1 MTESE
6 RSCWQAIVR
15 SGVIERLDQAGS
27 LVAWE
32 WRPRGVTNW
41 YTAEC
46 RADLVRIVHALAPGG
61 RVSFYFGSL
70 QDNAGIDTITVA
82 LPDADGV
89 TRGHPD

>member
-6 RSCWQAIVR
+6 RTCWQAIAR

-32 WRPRGVTNW
+32 WLPRGVTHW

-46 RADLVRIVHALAPGG
+46 REDLVRIVHALSPGC

-70 QDNAGIDTITVA
+70 QSGIDTITVT
-82 LPDADGV
+82 LPDPDGI
-89 TRGHPD
+89 TRER